1 MAEDSRARFLKRKL
15 PIYHIDRVIRETGE
29 VFEDESHIIYVN
41 SKIQD
46 NTALGK
52 LMHDFSCKKAENMY
66 YKVLADRVRYF
77 KENKEGVAIM
87 CKAIEEMRVEAAEEA
102 TRKRNIEVA
111 RSLLKKKAKNNLIY
125 LTYEDISDTSH
136 LTVAEIEQLA
146 KKIKV

>member
-1 MAEDSRARFLKRKL
+1 MFRRIPPRPTRRTRFPAQKKDESGARRAAFDVAVRYYRKGLISIEKAAEDAGMR
-15 PIYHIDRVIRETGE
+15 RE
-29 VFEDESHIIYVN
+29 
-41 SKIQD
+41 
-46 NTALGK
+46 
-52 LMHDFSCKKAENMY
+52 DFAVEAAKTSSY
-66 YKVLADRVRYF
+66 
-77 KENKEGVAIM
+77 AIPM

-146 KKIKV
+146 KKIKADPGWGGRR

>member
-1 MAEDSRARFLKRKL
+1 MEGRCLKVKNECKAMEDLENESYDKGMKNAAFDVAAKYYKKGLISLQEAAED
-15 PIYHIDRVIRETGE
+15 TGMQLEAFAVE
-29 VFEDESHIIYVN
+29 V
-41 SKIQD
+41 
-46 NTALGK
+46 A
-52 LMHDFSCKKAENMY
+52 KASSS
-66 YKVLADRVRYF
+66 
-77 KENKEGVAIM
+77 IPM

-146 KKIKV
+146 KKINHEHPRWGGRR

>member
-1 MAEDSRARFLKRKL
+1 MLKNECKIMEDLKKESYDRGMKKAAFDVAARYYRMGLISLQEAAED
-15 PIYHIDRVIRETGE
+15 TGMQLE
-29 VFEDESHIIYVN
+29 EFAAEAT
-41 SKIQD
+41 KISSY
-46 NTALGK
+46 A
-52 LMHDFSCKKAENMY
+52 
-66 YKVLADRVRYF
+66 
-77 KENKEGVAIM
+77 AIPM

-146 KKIKV
+146 AQNKLV

>member
-1 MAEDSRARFLKRKL
+1 MEDLKNESYERGTKRAEFNVAARYYRKGLISIEKAAEDAGMR
-15 PIYHIDRVIRETGE
+15 RE
-29 VFEDESHIIYVN
+29 
-41 SKIQD
+41 
-46 NTALGK
+46 
-52 LMHDFSCKKAENMY
+52 DFAVEAVKTSSY
-66 YKVLADRVRYF
+66 
-77 KENKEGVAIM
+77 AIPM

-146 KKIKV
+146 KKIKADGDLPFN

>member
-1 MAEDSRARFLKRKL
+1 MLKNECKIMEDLKKESYDRGMKKAAFDVAARYYRMGLISLQEAAED
-15 PIYHIDRVIRETGE
+15 TGMQLE
-29 VFEDESHIIYVN
+29 EFAAEAT
-41 SKIQD
+41 KI
-46 NTALGK
+46 
-52 LMHDFSCKKAENMY
+52 SSY
-66 YKVLADRVRYF
+66 
-77 KENKEGVAIM
+77 AIPM

-146 KKIKV
+146 KKIKADIPDGVEDGDLPFN